1 MIRLM
6 VFLMALGWAAIAP
19 AGEEVAICYDYA
31 CGTIDTVEFDDLQ
44 LNRIRRLL
52 IGANDAAGE
61 RAAIAQAIGL
71 FETFAGEQTPTWTDK
86 GGNAEDDGE
95 LPGRMDCIDE
105 SANTTTYLRL
115 MERLGWLRF
124 HRVGEPL
131 MRTQYLVYQ
140 HWAARIMETANSR
153 EFAVD
158 SWFFDNGRAAVIFP
172 LEDWI
177 NGAWPNE

>member
-1 MIRLM
+1 MRF
-6 VFLMALGWAAIAP
+6 FLLVCWLGLGSAALAS
-19 AGEEVAICYDYA
+19 EEVAICYNYA
-31 CGTIDTVEFDDLQ
+31 CDTLDTVEFEGIQ
-44 LNRIRRLL
+44 LNRIRWLL
-52 IGANDAAGE
+52 IGADDAPGE

-71 FETFAGEQTPTWTDK
+71 FETFAGDQTPTWTDQ
-86 GGNAEDDGE
+86 GGNNEDPDE

-140 HWAARIMETANSR
+140 HWAARIMETANGR
-153 EFAVD
+153 EFVVD
-158 SWFFDNGRAAVIFP
+158 SWFFDNGRPAVVYP
-172 LEDWI
+172 LQDWL